1 MLVYVIVLY
10 LLLCQITGGSS
21 GIGRALALEVVKR
34 GASVTLLARDEV
46 SGLIHSFITSIYIVP
61 L

>member
-1 MLVYVIVLY
+1 MFMMIVLV
-10 LLLCQITGGSS
+10 QITGGSS
-21 GIGRALALEVVKR
+21 GIGKAVAVEVVKR

-46 SGLIHSFITSIYIVP
+46 CACFFSVHMLVSCISI